1 MKNFFLL
8 LILLFLPWICLAENA
23 DLLPVYDDTSGKWGY
38 QDTNGQW
45 RIPPAFDEADPFL
58 NGYARV
64 SVNRSEQPL
73 NHDGIIDSSGSF
85 ILPAE
90 YHIYIDDGDVETLSG
105 LFGVSLVQENTLFGF
120 FDTKSG
126 TFSGVKWREVLTRM
140 ACDHLV
146 PVLDENMRAGYAS
159 RTTGEL
165 VIPCLYAG
173 VLPGKFSEGIAPNV
187 LDEGAEDYILIDE
200 NGTLIPLPEGITAVY
215 GSIAQNGRIVIQAK
229 ETQLYGYADLAG
241 NVVILPRFTQADDFE
256 NGTALV
262 EENGVSFRID
272 IHGNTVTNETQ
283 P

>member
-1 MKNFFLL
+1 MKRW
-8 LILLFLPWICLAENA
+8 LIILLLFLPLWAFAEEA
-23 DLLPVYDDTSGKWGY
+23 YPTPVQHQTTGKWGY
-38 QDTNGQW
+38 QNAAGHW
-45 RIPPAFDEADPFL
+45 VIPPAFDEADPFL

-126 TFSGVKWREVLTRM
+126 VFSGVKWREVLTRM

-173 VLPGKFSEGIAPNV
+173 VLPGKFSEGIASNV

-200 NGTLIPLPEGITAVY
+200 TGTLIPLPEGITAVY

-229 ETQLYGYADLAG
+229 ETQLYGYADLTG
-241 NVVILPRFTQADDFE
+241 NVVILPRFTHADDFE
-256 NGTALV
+256 NGTASV

>member
-1 MKNFFLL
+1 MKRW
-8 LILLFLPWICLAENA
+8 LIILLLFLPLWAVAEEA
-23 DLLPVYDDTSGKWGY
+23 YPTPVQHQTTGKWGY
-38 QDTNGQW
+38 QNADGHW
-45 RIPPAFDEADPFL
+45 VILPVFDEAEPFL
-58 NGYARV
+58 NGYACV
-64 SVNRSEQPL
+64 SPDTGRHPF
-73 NHDGIIDSSGSF
+73 NHYGIIDQSGRF

-126 TFSGVKWREVLTRM
+126 VFSGVKWREVLTRM

-173 VLPGKFSEGIAPNV
+173 VLPGKFSEGIASNV

-200 NGTLIPLPEGITAVY
+200 TGTLIPLPEGITAVY
-215 GSIAQNGRIVIQAK
+215 GSVAKDGRIVVQAK

-241 NVVILPRFTQADDFE
+241 HVVISPRFTQADDFE
-256 NGTALV
+256 NGTASV